1 MRTALVIEDNP
12 EIRENTTEILELAG
26 YRVIAAENGFVG
38 VKAAEEQQPDI
49 ILCDIMMPG
58 MNGYEVIKKLRSN
71 PATSSIPFL
80 YVTASVEK
88 SEVKAAM
95 DMGANGYVRKPF
107 DISELI
113 SAINECLQAK

>member
-71 PATSSIPFL
+71 PATSGIPFL